1 MMAGNNAKTNV
12 PLAIVTGDIA
22 TEKFAKKSILMER
35 NSWMKELIVILRY
48 DIISFLRSPEN
59 FISAV
64 CASVLRPRRW
74 NALETIFFL

>member
-48 DIISFLRSPEN
+48 DIISFLRSPGN

-64 CASVLRPRRW
+64 CASVLRPRWW